1 MAQNHWQTCLTYL
14 ERELAA
20 EEFNTWIRPLQPR
33 SAKGHTA
40 LMAPN
45 AYVRDYIAQQ
55 HLERIRD
62 IFEHLGTSRDAVTVE
77 VSVDREQARVAPAS
91 HARRH
96 DSGLDARYR
105 FANFVQG
112 KSNELA
118 FAAAQQVA
126 QKPGQ
131 AYNPLLLYGGTGL
144 GKTHLLHAA
153 GNLIHEQSPS
163 ARILY
168 LHSERFVS
176 EMIQAL
182 RRDSIEKFK
191 QHYRSAGALLIDD
204 IQFFAGKDRT
214 QEEFF
219 HTFNAL
225 LDSKQQIIL
234 TCDRYPK
241 EVEGIEARLRSRFG
255 WGLTVAIEPP
265 DFETRVAILMNK
277 AQERG
282 VVLDEAVA
290 FLIAKRMRSNV
301 RDLEGALN
309 TLFANA
315 RFSGRPI
322 TEDFA
327 QEVLRDLLLVHDRLI
342 TLENTQKTV
351 AEYYK
356 MKVSDLL
363 SPRRTRN
370 IARPRQ
376 MAMALCKELTEHSLP
391 EIGSAF
397 GGRDH
402 TTVLHACRRIEELC
416 ATDARIREDKAK
428 LLRLLTA

>member
-1 MAQNHWQTCLTYL
+1 
-14 ERELAA
+14 
-20 EEFNTWIRPLQPR
+20 
-33 SAKGHTA
+33 
-40 LMAPN
+40 
-45 AYVRDYIAQQ
+45 
-55 HLERIRD
+55 
-62 IFEHLGTSRDAVTVE
+62 
-77 VSVDREQARVAPAS
+77 
-91 HARRH
+91 
-96 DSGLDARYR
+96 
-105 FANFVQG
+105 
-112 KSNELA
+112 
-118 FAAAQQVA
+118 
-126 QKPGQ
+126 
-131 AYNPLLLYGGTGL
+131 LLLYGGTGL

-153 GNLIHEQSPS
+153 GNLICEQNPE
-163 ARILY
+163 ARVIY

-182 RRDSIEKFK
+182 RHGNIETFK
-191 QHYRSAGALLIDD
+191 QHYRTAGALLIDD

-234 TCDRYPK
+234 TCDRFPK
-241 EVEGIEARLRSRFG
+241 EVTGLEARLRSRFG

-282 VVLDEAVA
+282 LMLDETVA

-322 TEDFA
+322 TESFA

-342 TLENTQKTV
+342 TIENTQRTV
-351 AEYYK
+351 AEYYNLK
-356 MKVSDLL
+356 LSDML
-363 SPRRTRN
+363 SARRMRML
-370 IARPRQ
+370 ARPRQ

-391 EIGSAF
+391 EIGEAF

-402 TTVLHACRRIEELC
+402 TTVLHACRKIESLC
-416 ATDARIREDKAK
+416 ATDGRIREDKAK
-428 LLRLLTA
+428 LVRLLTS